1 MAPELLARNAEVT
14 ALAVDGFGGVE
25 GRAEIAPNAAK
36 MVEDV
41 VRSRGNVHDR
51 TILENFEG
59 SEGAFV
65 VVGEGEAVARL
76 TSIKVRVTLIECD
89 VGDFIVLER

>member
-65 VVGEGEAVARL
+65 VVGEAVARL